1 MPEGVAKEDAKGKA
15 KEASPRRRPS
25 GNVVKVKV
33 ELLDGSI
40 MELDVDVSIPNYA
53 LYLIINLFKTK

>member
-1 MPEGVAKEDAKGKA
+1 MPEGVAKEGDAKGKA

-25 GNVVKVKV
+25 GNVARVRV

-40 MELDVDVSIPNYA
+40 MELDVDVSGK
-53 LYLIINLFKTK
+53 LL